1 MFEATGVGSCL
12 ISDHKNNNDEYFL
25 PEKEIVVYKNKF
37 DLMDKLDFYINND
50 KERQEI
56 ALAGQKRT
64 LKDHTIDIRATEL
77 IDIIEH
83 M

>member
-1 MFEATGVGSCL
+1 MFEATVGSCL

-56 ALAGQKRT
+56 ALAG
-64 LKDHTIDIRATEL
+64 
-77 IDIIEH
+77 
-83 M
+83 